1 VTLKADFPLMTA
13 YGNDSRR
20 ELWVV
25 YPDAAKKPFVEL
37 DLGISGAE
45 KRGIMPPLLPGNRHL
60 FGP

>member
-1 VTLKADFPLMTA
+1 VTLKANFSLTTA
-13 YGNDSRR
+13 CGDDSRR

-25 YPDAAKKPFVEL
+25 YPDAAKKPFIEL

-45 KRGIMPPLLPGNRHL
+45 KRGIMPPLLPRNRHL